1 MPDGVQVPANLAQAA
16 GEHRIAYA
24 DLFEAEVRPHTER
37 FRAAAGVRPSD
48 RVLDIGCGTG
58 VSSRD
63 AARAAVAGSVLGVD
77 VSAPVLEHA
86 RRLSRQQG
94 LRNVT
99 YEQADAQVHRF
110 RPAYF
115 DLGISQFGVMF
126 FADPRAAFANIGR
139 ALRPGGRLA
148 LLVWQGQ
155 DRNEWSAAVRQAL
168 AGEGPPDPAGD
179 GQLPFSLADPARTES
194 ILTAA
199 GFAEVGFTDVHEPVY
214 YGPDSATAYDFTL
227 GLRNPRNLLARLDA
241 ATAEAARQRLR
252 ATLAAHDTGRGVFF
266 EARAWIITARRP

>member
-1 MPDGVQVPANLAQAA
+1 MPDGVQIPANLAQAA

-37 FRAAAGVRPSD
+37 FRPAAGVRPRD

-58 VSSRD
+58 ASTRD
-63 AARAAVAGSVLGVD
+63 AARAVAADSVLG
-77 VSAPVLEHA
+77 
-86 RRLSRQQG
+86 
-94 LRNVT
+94 
-99 YEQADAQVHRF
+99 
-110 RPAYF
+110 
-115 DLGISQFGVMF
+115 
-126 FADPRAAFANIGR
+126 
-139 ALRPGGRLA
+139 
-148 LLVWQGQ
+148 
-155 DRNEWSAAVRQAL
+155 EWSSAVRRAL

-179 GQLPFSLADPARTES
+179 GQLPFSLADPARTEG

-227 GLRNPRNLLARLDA
+227 GLRNPGNLLARLDT

-252 ATLAAHDTGRGVFF
+252 AALAAHDTGRGVFF
-266 EARAWIITARRP
+266 EARSWIITARRPLPRGQGLLEPVMGVGLVVEWGDLPVAGRPVQGDRLRQGPVGFQPEGADAVSRGAGL